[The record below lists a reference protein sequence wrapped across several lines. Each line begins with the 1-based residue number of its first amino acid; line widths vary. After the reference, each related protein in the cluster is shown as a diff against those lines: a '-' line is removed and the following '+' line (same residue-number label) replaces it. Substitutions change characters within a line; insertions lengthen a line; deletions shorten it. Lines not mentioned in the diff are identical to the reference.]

1 MNRNTKLFNI
11 LPSPKNFFC
20 LVYCLIL
27 LSGCLFAKRIN
38 FKTKGDFRLIQ
49 EDFSNLS
56 GWEEDDH
63 KLALQ
68 AFLHSCR
75 KFAKM
80 PQSRQIGRQ
89 MIDLTPGD
97 FRDVCDIAEVVK
109 NMSAKQARN
118 FFENWFRIFAVVSNK
133 NGTNGTF
140 TGYYEASLEG
150 SMQKTGKFIYPIYG
164 KPKNFETFGDL
175 TREQIE
181 AGELKNS
188 APILLYTD
196 NKVDLF
202 FMQIQGS
209 GRINLKD
216 GRQVR
221 LTFSA
226 RNRQPFIAISNQ
238 MYERGLLKKSEMNSA
253 GVLQWLKSNPEK
265 ADEIMNLNP
274 AYTFFEIFRGDYVVG
289 SQGVPLTP
297 EKSLA
302 VDSDLLPLGLPFW
315 LETSLKNSEGKK
327 ERFEH
332 LMIAQDTG
340 SAIKGTVRG
349 DIFFGYGKEAEDKA
363 FYAAAQGKYFVLLPI
378 SVVDRIAGN

>member
-1 MNRNTKLFNI
+1 
-11 LPSPKNFFC
+11 
-20 LVYCLIL
+20 
-27 LSGCLFAKRIN
+27 
-38 FKTKGDFRLIQ
+38 
-49 EDFSNLS
+49 
-56 GWEEDDH
+56 
-63 KLALQ
+63 
-68 AFLHSCR
+68 
-75 KFAKM
+75 
-80 PQSRQIGRQ
+80 
-89 MIDLTPGD
+89 
-97 FRDVCDIAEVVK
+97 
-109 NMSAKQARN
+109 
-118 FFENWFRIFAVVSNK
+118 
-133 NGTNGTF
+133 
-140 TGYYEASLEG
+140 
-150 SMQKTGKFIYPIYG
+150 
-164 KPKNFETFGDL
+164 
-175 TREQIE
+175 
-181 AGELKNS
+181 
-188 APILLYTD
+188 
-196 NKVDLF
+196 
-202 FMQIQGS
+202 
-209 GRINLKD
+209 
-216 GRQVR
+216 
-221 LTFSA
+221 
-226 RNRQPFIAISNQ
+226 
-238 MYERGLLKKSEMNSA
+238 MNSA